1 MFVLKAEV
9 DGQKKQTPVEVI
21 KALQQFI
28 EGSTLGEFD
37 ARLELLQAFHC
48 QVTHMD
54 QSEEQ
59 GEFKRY
65 LFLLTIFGLLRIQFA

>member
-1 MFVLKAEV
+1 M
-9 DGQKKQTPVEVI
+9 I

-48 QVTHMD
+48 QLTHMD

-59 GEFKRY
+59 GRFDRNIYVWFSHSLAETRNAPNVNVSSPYFSIWM
-65 LFLLTIFGLLRIQFA
+65 L

>member
-1 MFVLKAEV
+1 MDV
-9 DGQKKQTPVEVI
+9 DEQKKQTPAEVI

-37 ARLELLQAFHC
+37 ARLELLHAFHC
-48 QVTHMD
+48 QLTHMD

-59 GEFKRY
+59 GTFGWCY
-65 LFLLTIFGLLRIQFA
+65 LCVVQS